1 MDKVKIKI
9 GKEVFYSVDMD
20 TEYTLE
26 REQKHREIYTKYFAL
41 ISDAEKKKVS
51 TFSLAIN
58 NPYENEV
65 LAVLFKK
72 ESENS
77 LDEKTFKKLS
87 KYFKESRKTK
97 EVMEVYTNFLQ
108 LEMPLILN
116 YIRTWLPLLNTV
128 KKDT

>member
-87 KYFKESRKTK
+87 KYFKENRKTK